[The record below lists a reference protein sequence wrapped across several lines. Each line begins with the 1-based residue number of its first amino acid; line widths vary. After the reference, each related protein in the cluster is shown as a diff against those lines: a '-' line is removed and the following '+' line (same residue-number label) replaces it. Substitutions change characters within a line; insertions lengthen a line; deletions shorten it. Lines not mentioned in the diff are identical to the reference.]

1 MREEKAQPLTTPLQL
16 TLEDVRKRFETWRET
31 RKRCHPIP
39 RELWDAA
46 VDLTKIHSINMVSRA
61 LRLNY
66 TALKKHAHDKLPKL
80 PARNLP
86 KPFIELGFCKPDL
99 APHCVVEM
107 EKPGG
112 ARMKI
117 SFSCNAGID
126 PLAFSKMFWDNP
138 A

>member
-1 MREEKAQPLTTPLQL
+1 MREDNAQPLTMPLQL
-16 TLEDVRKRFETWRET
+16 TLEDVRKKFETWRET
-31 RKRCHPIP
+31 RRRCHPIP

-46 VDLTKIHSINMVSRA
+46 VDLTKIHSINAVSRA

-66 TALKKHAHDKLPKL
+66 TTLRNHVHDKIPKV
-80 PARNLP
+80 PAGDLQ
-86 KPFIELGFCKPDL
+86 KAFVELDFFKQAL
-99 APHCVVEM
+99 TSHCVVEM

-117 SFSCNAGID
+117 SFSGNAGID